1 MQCAKHGQH
10 EIFNQTSNILSHKY
24 KPLEQPIYLR
34 AKSDTAHHRSLVDL
48 HGNLM
53 LKVMS

>member
-1 MQCAKHGQH
+1 MQCDKHGQH

-34 AKSDTAHHRSLVDL
+34 QSQIQPIIGHWLTCMAI
-48 HGNLM
+48 
-53 LKVMS
+53 